1 MDSRFDV
8 HQRVEAAEGSVI
20 FQAGQDQYL
29 VGRDLHLHYADGVHR
44 VRRVDADAA
53 GDECPYP
60 GLVAFGPAQ
69 GRWFFG
75 RDRLVAELV
84 GRLDERLREGGPLVV
99 VAPSGAGKSSLL
111 RAGLLPAL
119 AAGRLEGSR
128 HWPCLLFTPTARP
141 VPVLAKYLAAVVGT
155 EPERVRA
162 ADPEVVVALTRE
174 ALADRGGTGPA
185 RLVVV
190 VDQLEELFT
199 LCEDERERTDFL
211 DLLARLAAPGPDG
224 QPPVALVVYGLRA
237 DFYASCA
244 DYPHLRAASQDHQ
257 LFLGPMSGT
266 ELREAVLLPARAV
279 GLDVEPGLVEL
290 LLADLGVATSD
301 DPAAGRYE
309 AGRLPLLAHALRATW
324 QQRHGHTLTVA
335 GYRATGGI
343 REAVA
348 TTAEGVFTA
357 LDDTGREIAEALLP
371 RLVAVGDGET
381 GDTRR
386 RVPRSELAA
395 LGRDPEAVAAVVDAF
410 TGSRLLTRDQDTVE
424 ITHEA
429 LVRAWPRLRDWI
441 NSDRAGNLVRQELE
455 QAAAGWDRDHRD
467 PSRLYRGGRL
477 DTARAV
483 ASTRDL
489 PPTAALFLAESV
501 RRHHRRVRARRHRF
515 ALLTALAL
523 IASVTAVVAF
533 RQGDAAREA
542 RDAAVEHR
550 DTAVYNQVTAEADHV
565 GYTDASLAVQLD
577 LAAYR
582 MRRSPDQATKL
593 LAAANT
599 VLATSLPAGT
609 DNVRAVAFSPDGQLM
624 ATGAENREVRLWR
637 VADPAR
643 PTPLGPTLTDLTGV
657 VVSLAFSPDGKVLA
671 GTGNGATQ
679 LWSLADPARPVAL
692 GRMAGHIS
700 TVSSVAFSPDG
711 RTAATSGEDSTVRL
725 WDVTDPAAPT
735 AIGAPLTGHTDSVF
749 EAVFSPDGRTLAS
762 VDNDNHLLLWNV
774 ADPARPTS
782 LAAPGDGHTG
792 PVLSVAFSPDGR
804 TLATGSQDRTVR
816 LWNVAD
822 PAKPAQLGQLTG
834 HTSYIWSLAFSPDG
848 RTLASAGYD
857 HKALLWNVADPA
869 HPAPLGWSLTGHTGP
884 VTAVAF
890 RPDGHTLATGSHDR
904 TVRLWDVPRTL
915 LAGHTGSVEAVA
927 LSRGG
932 RTLATTGVDR
942 TVRLWD
948 TSDPA
953 APEALGTPLTGFG
966 ESVTSLAFS
975 PDGRT
980 LAAGSK
986 DHVVRLWDVAD
997 PAKPA
1002 PLGQLT
1008 GHTGY
1013 VWTVAFSPDGR
1024 VLASGGDEGV
1034 VRLWDVATPAR
1045 ATQVSVL
1052 TVSAGYRLASL
1063 AFSPDGQVLATGGSD
1078 NAVRLWNLTNLP
1090 PTPWGTTLTGHS
1102 GPVWSVA
1109 FSPDGRTAASAAEDG
1124 AVRLWDVGDPDD
1136 FKEAAPALGAHT
1148 DNAYAVAFS
1157 PDGRTLAS
1165 AGKDRVLRFWDVTDK
1180 AEPRAVGPAV
1190 PGHTDAVNAVAFSPD
1205 GRFLVTGS
1213 SDRTAKLWPLDVD
1226 RVIER
1231 ICAASRN
1238 VLTAAQWEKHV
1249 GQPDFAPP
1257 CP

>member
-8 HQRVEAAEGSVI
+8 HQRAEAAEGSVI

-29 VGRDLHLHYADGVHR
+29 VGRDLHLHYTDGVHG
-44 VRRVDADAA
+44 VRRVDSDAA

-60 GLVAFGPAQ
+60 GLAAFGPGQ

-75 RDRLVAELV
+75 RDRLVAELL

-141 VPVLAKYLAAVVGT
+141 ARVLAGYLAAVVGT
-155 EPERVRA
+155 EPDQVRTTE
-162 ADPEVVVALTRE
+162 PEAVVALTRE
-174 ALADRGGTGPA
+174 ALADRGGDEPA

-199 LCEDERERTDFL
+199 LCDDERERTDFL
-211 DLLARLAAPGPDG
+211 DLLARLAASGPDG
-224 QPPVALVVYGLRA
+224 QPPAALVVYGLRA

-244 DYPHLRAASQDHQ
+244 DYPHLRSASQDHQ

-290 LLADLGVATSD
+290 LLADLGVTTPD
-301 DPAAGRYE
+301 DPAAAGRYE

-324 QQRHGHTLTVA
+324 QQRHGHALTVA

-371 RLVAVGDGET
+371 RLVGVGDGEV

-386 RVPRSELAA
+386 RVPRSELSA
-395 LGRDPEAVAAVVDAF
+395 LGRDPDAVAAVVDAF
-410 TGSRLLTRDQDTVE
+410 TSSRLLTQDQDTVE

-429 LVRAWPRLRDWI
+429 LLRAWPRLRDWV

-477 DTARAV
+477 ETARAL

-489 PPTAALFLAESV
+489 PPTASAFLAESV
-501 RRHHRRVRARRHRF
+501 RRHHRHVQARRHRF
-515 ALLTALAL
+515 ALLAALAL
-523 IASVTAVVAF
+523 IASVTAVVAI
-533 RQGDAAREA
+533 RQGGAAREA

-550 DTAVYNQVTAEADHV
+550 NTAVYNQVTAEADHV
-565 GYTDASLAVQLD
+565 GRTDASLAAQLD

-599 VLATSLPAGT
+599 VLATSLPVGT

-637 VADPAR
+637 VTDPAR
-643 PTPLGPTLTDLTGV
+643 PTPLGATLTDLTGV

-679 LWSLADPARPVAL
+679 LWGLADPAHPVAL
-692 GRMAGHIS
+692 GRMTGHIS

-725 WDVTDPAAPT
+725 WDVTDPAAPA
-735 AIGAPLTGHTDSVF
+735 AIGAPLTGHADSVF

-782 LAAPGDGHTG
+782 LAAPEDGHTG

-816 LWNVAD
+816 LWDVAD

-869 HPAPLGWSLTGHTGP
+869 HPAPLGWSLTGHAGP

-890 RPDGHTLATGSHDR
+890 RPDGRTLATGSHDR
-904 TVRLWDVPRTL
+904 TVRLWDVPRTML
-915 LAGHTGSVEAVA
+915 TGHTGSVEAVA
-927 LSRGG
+927 LSRDG

-942 TVRLWD
+942 AVRLWD

-953 APEALGTPLTGFG
+953 SPKAYGTPLTGFG
-966 ESVTSLAFS
+966 ESVTSLSFS

-980 LAAGSK
+980 LATGSK
-986 DHVVRLWDVAD
+986 DHLVRLWDVAD

-1002 PLGQLT
+1002 PLGQLA

-1024 VLASGGDEGV
+1024 VLASGDDKSV
-1034 VRLWDVATPAR
+1034 IRLWNVTDRTKAVQLSVATGH
-1045 ATQVSVL
+1045 TGHVTSV
-1052 TVSAGYRLASL
+1052 
-1063 AFSPDGQVLATGGSD
+1063 AFSPDGHTLASGSGD
-1078 NAVRLWNLTNLP
+1078 TKVRLWDLGNLP
-1090 PTPWGTTLTGHS
+1090 PTPRGTTLGGHS

-1109 FSPDGRTAASAAEDG
+1109 FSPDGRTVASGAEDG
-1124 AVRLWDVGDPDD
+1124 AVRLWDVADPDD
-1136 FKEAAPALGAHT
+1136 FKEAAPALSAHT
-1148 DNAYAVAFS
+1148 DTVYAVAFS

-1165 AGKDRVLRFWDVTDK
+1165 AGKDRLLRFWDLADTAK
-1180 AEPRAVGPAV
+1180 PRAVGPAV
-1190 PGHTDAVNAVAFSPD
+1190 PGHTDAVNAVVFSPD
-1205 GRFLVTGS
+1205 GRTLVTGS

-1226 RVIER
+1226 RAIER
-1231 ICAASRN
+1231 ICATSRN
-1238 VLTAAQWEKHV
+1238 VLTAEQWEEHV